1 MGETQNMRLIHTS
14 DWHLGRKLK
23 GVDRTPEIAL
33 ALEEILKYAQEF
45 EVDAVLVAGDIF
57 DVPNPTTEAERIAY
71 EFFYKLNQLSIP
83 SVAIAGNHD
92 SANRIDSLAHL
103 LSLAGVRALGRPR
116 IAEEGGV
123 VNIDTANGK
132 LCVGAMPFASERRLL
147 AAEDIW
153 NKDAVEQRNDY
164 KTLVTYVL
172 QDLATAF
179 KTDAVN
185 VMMAHMTVDG
195 AKFTGSEAA
204 FYSGAVYSLSGQS
217 IPSECQYVGLG
228 HIHRPQQIANA
239 APTYY
244 AGSLIQ
250 VDFGEVGE
258 EKGFNLIEV
267 EVGRPAKVQFQP
279 LACQKPLKRVECH
292 IDQLDEQLE
301 SHRDYVGYL
310 KFAIAVDTPPIGLAD
325 RVRKVCPQ
333 AVMVEPKLIVN
344 ESVQVPE
351 PKDYDRFDPI
361 AEFQKFY
368 SDREKNLS
376 PDVINAFKELYME
389 FSDASN

>member
-1 MGETQNMRLIHTS
+1 MRLIHTS

-33 ALEEILKYAQEF
+33 ALAEILKYAKDF

-57 DVPNPTTEAERIAY
+57 DVPNPTTEAERVAY
-71 EFFYKLNQLSIP
+71 DFFYELNQLSIP

-92 SANRIDSLAHL
+92 SATRIDGLAPL

-116 IAEEGGV
+116 IAEDGGV
-123 VNIDTANGK
+123 VTIDTANGK

-153 NKDAVEQRNDY
+153 NKDALEQRSSY
-164 KTLVTYVL
+164 KEVVTYVL
-172 QDLATAF
+172 QNLALAF

-185 VMMAHMTVDG
+185 VMMAHMTLEG

-204 FYSGAVYSLSGQS
+204 FYSGDVYSFSGQA
-217 IPSECQYVGLG
+217 IPSECQYMGLG
-228 HIHRPQQIANA
+228 HIHKPQQIPNA

-244 AGSLIQ
+244 SGSLIQ

-267 EVGRPAKVQFQP
+267 ETGRPAKVQFQP
-279 LACQKPLKRVECH
+279 LTCHKPLKRVECN
-292 IDQLDEQLE
+292 IDQLDEYLE

-310 KFAIAVDTPPIGLAD
+310 KFAIAVNTPPIGLAD
-325 RVRKVCPQ
+325 RVRKICPQ
-333 AVMVEPKLIVN
+333 AVMVEPKLIPN
-344 ESVQVPE
+344 ESAKIQE

-361 AEFQKFY
+361 AKFQKFY

-376 PDVINAFKELYME
+376 PDVIEAFKNLYTE
-389 FSDASN
+389 FSDAPT

>member
-1 MGETQNMRLIHTS
+1 MRLIHTS

-33 ALEEILKYAQEF
+33 ALEAILKYAKDF
-45 EVDAVLVAGDIF
+45 DVDAVLVAGDIF
-57 DVPNPTTEAERIAY
+57 DVPNPSTEAEKVAY
-71 EFFYKLNQLSIP
+71 EFFYQLNQLSIP

-92 SANRIDSLAHL
+92 SATRIDSLAQL

-123 VNIDTANGK
+123 ITMDTASGK
-132 LCVGAMPFASERRLL
+132 LCVGAMPFASERRML
-147 AAEDIW
+147 AAEDVW
-153 NKDAVEQRNDY
+153 NLDASEQRADY
-164 KTLVTYVL
+164 KTTVTYVL
-172 QDLATAF
+172 QNLATGF
-179 KTDAVN
+179 RTDAAN
-185 VMMAHMTVDG
+185 VMMAHMTIDG

-204 FYSGAVYSLSGQS
+204 FHSGNMYSLSGQA
-217 IPSECQYVGLG
+217 IPSECQYVALG

-244 AGSLIQ
+244 SGSLIQ

-258 EKGFNLIEV
+258 EKGFNVIDV
-267 EVGRPAKVQFQP
+267 EVGRPAKVQFQS
-279 LACQKPLKRVECH
+279 LTCQKPLKRVECH

-301 SHRDYVGYL
+301 THRDYVGYL
-310 KFAIAVDTPPIGLAD
+310 KFAIAVDAPQIGLAD

-333 AVMVEPKLIVN
+333 AVMVEPKLIQR
-344 ESVQVPE
+344 ESAKIPE
-351 PKDYDRFDPI
+351 TETSDRFDPI

-368 SDREKNLS
+368 SDREKTLS
-376 PDVINAFKELYME
+376 PDVMVAFQNLYAE
-389 FSDASN
+389 FSDIAS

>member
-1 MGETQNMRLIHTS
+1 MRLIHTS

-33 ALEEILKYAQEF
+33 ALDEILQYAKEY
-45 EVDAVLVAGDIF
+45 EVDAVLVSGDIF
-57 DVPNPTTEAERIAY
+57 DVPNPSTEAERVAY
-71 EFFYKLNQLSIP
+71 DFFYKLNQLSIP

-92 SANRIDSLAHL
+92 SANRIDSLADL

-123 VNIDTANGK
+123 VNLETASGK
-132 LCVGAMPFASERRLL
+132 LSIGAMPFASERKLL
-147 AAEDIW
+147 AAEDVW
-153 NKDAVEQRNDY
+153 DKDALEQRNDY
-164 KTLVTYVL
+164 KTTVTYVL
-172 QDLATAF
+172 QNLASAF

-185 VMMAHMTVDG
+185 VMMAHMTVEG

-204 FYSGAVYSLSGQS
+204 FYSGAMYSLSGQS

-267 EVGRPAKVQFQP
+267 ETGRPAKVQFQP
-279 LACQKPLKRVECH
+279 LTCHKPLKRVECH
-292 IDQLDEQLE
+292 LEQLDEHLE
-301 SHRDYVGYL
+301 AHRDYAGYL

-333 AVMVEPKLIVN
+333 AVMVEPKLIIN
-344 ESVQVPE
+344 ESAQVPE
-351 PKDYDRFDPI
+351 PKDYNRFDPI

-368 SDREKNLS
+368 RDREKTLS
-376 PDVINAFKELYME
+376 PEVITAFKELYME
-389 FSDASN
+389 FSEVPN

>member
-1 MGETQNMRLIHTS
+1 MRLIHTS

-23 GVDRTPEIAL
+23 GVDRTPEIEAAL
-33 ALEEILKYAQEF
+33 AEILTYAQEF

-57 DVPNPTTEAERIAY
+57 DVPNPNTEAERVAY

-92 SANRIDSLAHL
+92 SANRIDSLSHL

-116 IAEEGGV
+116 IAAEGGV
-123 VNIDTANGK
+123 VNIDTAGGK

-147 AAEDIW
+147 AAEDVW
-153 NKDAVEQRNDY
+153 HKDDLEQRSDY
-164 KTLVTYVL
+164 KSLVTYVL
-172 QDLATAF
+172 QDLAKGF
-179 KTDAVN
+179 QNDAVN
-185 VMMAHMTVDG
+185 VMMAHMTIDG

-228 HIHRPQQIANA
+228 HIHRPQQVANA

-267 EVGRPAKVQFQP
+267 ERGRPAQVKFQP
-279 LACQKPLKRVECH
+279 LTCQKPLKRVECH
-292 IDQLDEQLE
+292 LDHLEEHLE
-301 SHRDYVGYL
+301 SHRDYQGYL

-344 ESVQVPE
+344 TSAQTPE
-351 PKDYDRFDPI
+351 VKDYDRFDPI

-376 PDVINAFKELYME
+376 PDVMAAFKDLYME
-389 FSDASN
+389 FNDASN